1 MLRLAL
7 QSLRNRRATAAL
19 VVLAIALSSALLVG
33 VERLRVQAH
42 DSFTNTLYG
51 TDLIV
56 GARTGPIS
64 LLLYSVFRI
73 GDATS
78 NIRWASYEAIAAR
91 PDVAWAV
98 PLSLGDSH
106 RGFRV
111 LGTTRSYFEHYR
123 FGANEALQLRA
134 GRLFAAD
141 GHGASEAVLG
151 AAVARRLGYDIG
163 ARIVLAHGMGEVSF
177 AEHADHPFT
186 VVGIL
191 APTGTPVDQ
200 TVHVDVNGVEAMH
213 SHGHTAGAGIST
225 VQGLRALLARRAQAQ
240 EHAHAQPGAAAE
252 ELPGGHAAEHRHDGH
267 DAHADHANHEE
278 HAAHA
283 GLAKPATLS
292 AVLVGLRVRAE
303 TLAVQRQLNEYT
315 DEPLLAILPGLT
327 LQQLWDIVGVAEN
340 ALRVIAA
347 FVLLV
352 SLTVMTAALLTSLN
366 ERRREMAILRALG
379 ARPGHVFAL
388 ILGESLLLTGI
399 GALLGLALLQ
409 LATVAA
415 APHLEAEYGIL
426 LRAGLPTTGEWA
438 LLAATLASGFIAGL
452 VPAWLAY
459 RHSVADG
466 MRVRL

>member
-7 QSLRNRRATAAL
+7 HSLRNRRATAAL
-19 VVLAIALSSALLVG
+19 VVLAIALSAALLVG

-51 TDLIV
+51 TDLVV

-78 NIRWASYEAIAAR
+78 NIRWETYEAIAAR

-111 LGTTRSYFEHYR
+111 LGTSRSYFEHYR
-123 FGANEALQLRA
+123 HGANEPLRLRS
-134 GRLFAAD
+134 GRLFGAD
-141 GHGASEAVLG
+141 ARGASEAVLG
-151 AAVARRLGYDIG
+151 SAVATRLGYAVG

-177 AEHADHPFT
+177 AKHADHPFT

-200 TVHVDVNGVEAMH
+200 TVHVDVHGIEAMH
-213 SHGHTAGAGIST
+213 AHGHAGGAPVAT
-225 VQGLRALLARRAQAQ
+225 MQGLRALLARRAHEHEH
-240 EHAHAQPGAAAE
+240 EHAHA
-252 ELPGGHAAEHRHDGH
+252 HEHE
-267 DAHADHANHEE
+267 AHAD
-278 HAAHA
+278 
-283 GLAKPATLS
+283 PATLS
-292 AVLVGLRVRAE
+292 AVLVGLHSRAE
-303 TLAVQRQLNEYT
+303 TLAVQRQLNEFT
-315 DEPLLAILPGLT
+315 GEPLLAILPGLT

-340 ALRVIAA
+340 ALRVIAG

-379 ARPGHVFAL
+379 ARPRHVFAL
-388 ILGESLLLTGI
+388 ILGESLLLTTI
-399 GALLGLALLQ
+399 GALLGLLLLQ
-409 LATVAA
+409 LATLAL

-426 LRAGLPTTGEWA
+426 LRAGIPTAGEWA
-438 LLAATLASGFIAGL
+438 LLAATLASGLVAGL